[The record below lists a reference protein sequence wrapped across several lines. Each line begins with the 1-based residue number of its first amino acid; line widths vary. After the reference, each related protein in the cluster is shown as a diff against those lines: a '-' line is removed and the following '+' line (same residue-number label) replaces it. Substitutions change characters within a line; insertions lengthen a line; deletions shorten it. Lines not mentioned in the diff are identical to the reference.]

1 MRLTFYVR
9 HGKRGLDIA
18 LSLGALAVLAPIL
31 AGVATLVR
39 VFLGSPVLFRQ
50 RRTGWRKKGFTIVKF
65 RTMTMD
71 LSASGTLLPDSDRLT
86 RLGRF
91 LRATSLDELPEFWN
105 VLKGDMSLV
114 GPRPLIPRYD
124 AYYTERENRRFD
136 LRPGITGL
144 AQISGRNG
152 LPWDD
157 RLMRDVEYVESVSF
171 FLDVRILVVTC
182 LKVIRRDDVHVN
194 TELEEGSL
202 DDARRMSGV
211 NYPRKPS
218 QG

>member
-1 MRLTFYVR
+1 MRHAFYVC
-9 HGKRGLDIA
+9 HGKRWLDIT
-18 LSLGALAVLAPIL
+18 LSLAALPLLAPIL
-31 AGVATLVR
+31 AAVAILVR

-50 RRTGWRKKGFTIVKF
+50 RRTGWRRKIFTIVKF
-65 RTMTMD
+65 RTMTTD
-71 LSASGTLLPDSDRLT
+71 VSASGALLPDADRLT

-114 GPRPLIPRYD
+114 GPRPLLPRYD
-124 AYYTERENRRFD
+124 PYYTERENRRFD

-157 RLMRDVEYVESVSF
+157 RLERDVEYVESVSF
-171 FLDVRILVVTC
+171 FLDVNILLATC
-182 LKVIRRDDVHVN
+182 LKVIRRDNVHVS
-194 TELEEGSL
+194 TDSEDLSTMFAGPLAPPTRKSMEG
-202 DDARRMSGV
+202 
-211 NYPRKPS
+211 
-218 QG
+218 